1 MKAHRSLQNVVL
13 PTRGSLLRSLA
24 LITLSA
30 AAAASPGH
38 GIGSH
43 LRVSVHHAAGR
54 SVVRAHDVAVRTQAA
69 PGGPWMYAT
78 FKEGPWMY

>member
-1 MKAHRSLQNVVL
+1 MKAHRSLRNVVL

-24 LITLSA
+24 LVTLSA

-43 LRVSVHHAAGR
+43 LQVSVHHAAGR
-54 SVVRAHDVAVRTQAA
+54 SVVRAHDVAWRTQPAR
-69 PGGPWMYAT
+69 GGPWMYAT
-78 FKEGPWMY
+78 VNDGPWMY